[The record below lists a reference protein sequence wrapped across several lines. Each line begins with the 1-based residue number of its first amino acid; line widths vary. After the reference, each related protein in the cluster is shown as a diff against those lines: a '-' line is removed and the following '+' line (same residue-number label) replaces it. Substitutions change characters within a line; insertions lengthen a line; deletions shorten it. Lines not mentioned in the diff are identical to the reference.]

1 MRRESSRR
9 LDPAMPAARLYMDP
23 CPRCEAAYAAALV
36 CGRMHRIV
44 DGRADVIPNV
54 ELVCPV
60 CGRHAIRPA

>member
-44 DGRADVIPNV
+44 
-54 ELVCPV
+54 CPV